1 MRNAL
6 PCITASVSKTTKPA
20 TLSTSPTP
28 CVMLF
33 TSSSASFRIGL
44 SRAIFVLQ
52 LYSSRSQRNKQ
63 SYLWIAFI
71 HRKMCGGTDAALKL
85 GRDNREVFVRRKL
98 QPPQCGIAFDFVAAI
113 PLLRDGRLWEGRRPA
128 GS

>member
-1 MRNAL
+1 MRSAL
-6 PCITASVSKTTKPA
+6 PWIIASVSNTTKPA
-20 TLSTSPTP
+20 MLSTSPTP

-33 TSSSASFRIGL
+33 SSSSASLRIGF
-44 SRAIFVLQ
+44 SRAIFVLR

-85 GRDNREVFVRRKL
+85 GRDNAEVLVGRGL
-98 QPPQCGIAFDFVAAI
+98 QTPQCGIAFDFVAASFSWA
-113 PLLRDGRLWEGRRPA
+113 PLTLPLNL
-128 GS
+128 

>member
-6 PCITASVSKTTKPA
+6 PCITASVSNTTKPA
-20 TLSTSPTP
+20 MLSTSPTP

-33 TSSSASFRIGL
+33 TSSSASLRIVFA
-44 SRAIFVLQ
+44 RAMFVLQ

-71 HRKMCGGTDAALKL
+71 HRKLRRGIDAAPKL
-85 GRDNREVFVRRKL
+85 GCDNQEVFVRRKL
-98 QPPQCGIAFDFVAAI
+98 QPPHCGIALTV
-113 PLLRDGRLWEGRRPA
+113 
-128 GS
+128 